1 MGLLT
6 SGTSR
11 SDVVAGFVRSG
22 EVAARAVDGFYAA
35 YLHRAADPAAS
46 YWLSLWTG
54 GVVRLTDIAA
64 GYLTSDEFFRNGA
77 ATVGH

>member
-1 MGLLT
+1 
-6 SGTSR
+6 
-11 SDVVAGFVRSG
+11 VVVGFVRSA

-35 YLHRAADPAAS
+35 YLHRAADPAGA

-64 GYLTSDEFFRNGA
+64 GYLTSDEFFNNGA
-77 ATVGH
+77 ATVH